1 MAATDSFRK
10 QHAELAEIVK
20 QIETALVPQ
29 KLTSDPSPVRP
40 LLSSLIGKLSIH
52 LAMEDNA
59 LYPRLK
65 DHANAEVRETA
76 TKFMTEMSGIKPVV
90 EKYAQTW
97 TDDAIRKNAQGFC
110 TETRGLFTALAD
122 RIKRENTELYVMV
135 DRLG

>member
-10 QHAELAEIVK
+10 QHAELVEIVK
-20 QIETALVPQ
+20 QIESALVPQ
-29 KLTSDPSPVRP
+29 KLGADTSAVRP
-40 LLSSLIGKLSIH
+40 LLSSLIGKLSMH

-65 DHANAEVRETA
+65 EHANADVRNTA
-76 TKFMTEMSGIKPVV
+76 TKFITEMSGIKPVV
-90 EKYAQTW
+90 EKYAQKW
-97 TDDAIRKNAQGFC
+97 SDDAIRKDAPGFC

-122 RIKRENTELYVMV
+122 RIKRENTELYAMV